1 MSQLNIKLNLSTRQW
16 TIREVDIS
24 AKHLDVRFGFTDTT
38 KPILFNNLSFGLILQ
53 KDNSI
58 IYHTTFPKVGSTYN
72 STNLDFIE
80 IFHID
85 GLIRN
90 SQYNV
95 TLWVNNDEITS
106 ETTYVLNTPNVPD
119 INDYE
124 VV

>member
-24 AKHLDVRFGFTDTT
+24 SKHLDVRFGFTDNT

-58 IYHTTFPKVGSTYN
+58 IYHTTFPKVGSTYK

-80 IFHID
+80 IFRID
-85 GLIRN
+85 RLTRN

-106 ETTYVLNTPNVPD
+106 ETIYVLTTPNVPD

>member
-1 MSQLNIKLNLSTRQW
+1 MSQLNIKLNLSTRHW
-16 TIREVDIS
+16 TIQEVDIS
-24 AKHLDVRFGFTDTT
+24 SKYVDVRFGFTNTT
-38 KPILFNNLSFGLILQ
+38 KPIEFNNLSFGLILQ

-58 IYHTTFPKVGSTYN
+58 IYHTTFPKVGSTYK

>member
-16 TIREVDIS
+16 TIQEVDIAS
-24 AKHLDVRFGFTDTT
+24 KYVDALFGFTGPTM
-38 KPILFNNLSFGLILQ
+38 PIEFNNLSFGLILQ

-58 IYHTTFPKVGSTYN
+58 IYHTTFPKVGSTYK

-80 IFHID
+80 IFRID

-90 SQYNV
+90 AQYNV
-95 TLWVNNDEITS
+95 TLWANNDEITS

>member
-16 TIREVDIS
+16 TIQEVDIS
-24 AKHLDVRFGFTDTT
+24 SKYVDVRFGFTNTT
-38 KPILFNNLSFGLILQ
+38 KSIEFNNLSFGLILQ

-58 IYHTTFPKVGSTYN
+58 IYHTTFPKVGSTYK

-80 IFHID
+80 IFRID

-95 TLWVNNDEITS
+95 LLWVNNDEITS
-106 ETTYVLNTPNVPD
+106 ETIYVLTTPDVPD

>member
-24 AKHLDVRFGFTDTT
+24 PKFVDVHFGFTDTT

-58 IYHTTFPKVGSTYN
+58 IYHTTFPKVGSTYK

-80 IFHID
+80 IFRID

-90 SQYNV
+90 SQYNIL
-95 TLWVNNDEITS
+95 LWVNNDEITS
-106 ETTYVLNTPNVPD
+106 ETTYVLNTPNVPE